1 MIVERKDNSKV
12 TYYIDEEKKTVVCK
26 LEGCKKDVVDWAIQ
40 HNPFYY
46 AYEFLTNGYKHQI
59 NDTYKA
65 KATCHAEDTWDVE
78 KGKRIALCKVLKK
91 YYEAKDKV
99 MDKIAKD
106 FFDGYSKF
114 SKKSKSF
121 GTKAFLYHEE
131 LCRLTDTEDKL

>member
-12 TYYIDEEKKTVVCK
+12 TYYIDEDKKIVVCK
-26 LEGCKKDVVDWAIQ
+26 LEGCKKDVINWAAQ
-40 HNPFYY
+40 NDPMYC
-46 AYEFLTNGYKHQI
+46 AYEFLSTAYEHEI

-99 MDKIAKD
+99 MDKIALD
-106 FFDGYSKF
+106 FFKGYSKF
-114 SKKSKSF
+114 SNKSQSF
-121 GTKAFLYHEE
+121 GAQAFVYREE
-131 LCRLTDTEDKL
+131 LCRLTNTEDKL

>member
-12 TYYIDEEKKTVVCK
+12 TYYINEDKKTVVCK
-26 LEGCKKDVVDWAIQ
+26 LEGCKWDVADWAAQ
-40 HNPFYY
+40 HSRMFYAFELPTY
-46 AYEFLTNGYKHQI
+46 VDKYTI

-65 KATCHAEDTWDVE
+65 KATCHPEDTWDVE

-91 YYEAKDKV
+91 YYEAKDRM
-99 MDKIAKD
+99 MDKIAKE
-106 FFDGYSKF
+106 FFDEYSKF